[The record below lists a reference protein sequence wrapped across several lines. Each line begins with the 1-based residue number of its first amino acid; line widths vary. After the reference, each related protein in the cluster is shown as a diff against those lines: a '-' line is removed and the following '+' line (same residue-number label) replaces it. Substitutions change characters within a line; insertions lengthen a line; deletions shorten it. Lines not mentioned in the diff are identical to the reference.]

1 MMKQLVMMTL
11 LVFAGM
17 FVQAQEHEMMGG
29 RFQRPAERLE
39 QYKKIRMIEVLKL
52 DEETGLKLV
61 GRYNKHREN
70 VKQLEESR
78 AALVEKLETQ
88 LKANSSDSELQRSFN
103 EFYEIE
109 KKIGDSRKK
118 YLEDLKEIFT
128 NKQIAEYMIFERN
141 FMNDLRNVV
150 KDVQK
155 ERRQRN

>member
-1 MMKQLVMMTL
+1 MRYVMTVFILVLSSLTVL
-11 LVFAGM
+11 
-17 FVQAQEHEMMGG
+17 AQEQEMMGG

-39 QYKKIRMIEVLKL
+39 QFKKIRMIEALKL

-61 GRYNKHREN
+61 GRYNKHREG

-78 AALVEKLETQ
+78 AALVEKLESQ
-88 LKANSSDSELQRSFN
+88 LRSNASDSELQKSFN

-109 KKIGDSRKK
+109 KKIGESRRKF
-118 YLEDLKEIFT
+118 LEELKEIFT

-150 KDVQK
+150 KDIQK